1 MQRSVMYSTLFIMR
15 LLCALLLFAF
25 GSSAMTPIESRLDHQ
40 MKMWQKRLSLEDW
53 SLTVRLV
60 RQSEIDA
67 NSWGMAEWDPV
78 AKTGTISVLD
88 PRDYN
93 LHGGELKLDMECTIV
108 HELVH
113 IQVSPLDARDEGLR
127 EEVVNKLMGAL
138 MNRAC
143 PN

>member
-1 MQRSVMYSTLFIMR
+1 MR
-15 LLCALLLFAF
+15 LLCAVLLLAF
-25 GSSAMTPIESRLDHQ
+25 SGLAMTPLEARLDHQ

-53 SLTVRLV
+53 NLTVRLV
-60 RQSEIDA
+60 RQSEIDPKT
-67 NSWGMAEWDPV
+67 WGMAEWDPV

-113 IQVSPLDARDEGLR
+113 IQVSPLDARDETVR
-127 EEVVNKLMGAL
+127 EGVVNKLMAAL

>member
-1 MQRSVMYSTLFIMR
+1 MAMKVVWALV
-15 LLCALLLFAF
+15 LCVL
-25 GSSAMTPIESRLDHQ
+25 GCSAMNPLESRLDRQ
-40 MKMWQKRLSLEDW
+40 MKLWQRRLGLEEW
-53 SLTVRLV
+53 NLSVRLV
-60 RQSEIDA
+60 RQAELDP
-67 NSWGMAEWDPV
+67 NTWGGAQWDPA

-113 IQVSPLDARDEGLR
+113 IQVSPLDAGDELVR
-127 EEVVNKLMGAL
+127 EEVVNRIMAAL
-138 MNRAC
+138 MNRSC

>member
-1 MQRSVMYSTLFIMR
+1 MR
-15 LLCALLLFAF
+15 LISGLLLLTF
-25 GSSAMTPIESRLDHQ
+25 SSLAMTPLEARLDHQ
-40 MKMWQKRLSLEDW
+40 MKVWQKRLSLEDW
-53 SLTVRLV
+53 SLAVRLV
-60 RQSEIDA
+60 RQSELDP

-113 IQVSPLDARDEGLR
+113 IQVSPLDARDESVR
-127 EEVVNKLMGAL
+127 EGVVNRLMAAL